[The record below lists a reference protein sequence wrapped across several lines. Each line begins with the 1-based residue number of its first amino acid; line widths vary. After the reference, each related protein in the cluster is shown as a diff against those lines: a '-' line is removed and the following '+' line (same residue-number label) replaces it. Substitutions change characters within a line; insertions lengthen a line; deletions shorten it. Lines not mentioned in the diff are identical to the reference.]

1 MIKLAIIDKTLNAQ
15 VITNKEDTHNLEIV
29 YTKNDLSEFL
39 TEAPLLNP
47 KVLIIDLKY
56 LEEYPDPAE
65 KLQEI
70 IKISD
75 VTFCIVVYSFAKR
88 ELINSLET
96 KHSKTVK
103 KPVTLKSL
111 KVHMLGL
118 ILEEISKDRL
128 KREENNNV
136 SEHKSEK
143 LLPDSNFKTTIKYIV
158 SRLSA
163 LESYS
168 AFSEHEDKN
177 VYDLVALEARK
188 AKDIMNNAL
197 EKIKV

>member
-29 YTKNDLSEFL
+29 YTKNDLNEFL

-75 VTFCIVVYSFAKR
+75 VAFCIVVYSFAKR

-96 KHSKTVK
+96 KLSKTVK

-136 SEHKSEK
+136 SEQKSEK
-143 LLPDSNFKTTIKYIV
+143 TLPDSNFKTTIKYIV

-168 AFSEHEDKN
+168 AFAEHEDKN